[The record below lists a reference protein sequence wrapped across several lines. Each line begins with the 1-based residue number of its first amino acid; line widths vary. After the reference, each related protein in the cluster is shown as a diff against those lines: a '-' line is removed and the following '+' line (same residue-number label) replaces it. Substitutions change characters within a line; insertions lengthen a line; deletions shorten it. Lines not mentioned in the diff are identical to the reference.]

1 MHGNKIVLVAGLGNP
16 GEKYAR
22 TRHNAG
28 FAVVDALAERHGVSY
43 WKSEAGCQVAE
54 ITLPAA
60 QAAASG
66 AASGEKRHVLLAK
79 PQDFMNTSGGPLS
92 KLARAHHLQPA
103 QMLVIHDEVDLAEG
117 QLNFKEGGG
126 LNSHNGLRSIA
137 DKLQTRDFMRLQFGI
152 GRPPGNRPDSSRS
165 GGAAPPQLAI
175 TALRPVPSPRVAT
188 ARPCVASPPNFSP
201 SAASRQNILRNI
213 YAHS

>member
-1 MHGNKIVLVAGLGNP
+1 MGAQRQTHHEPKRFSTPQAPRKLLESPTLICGLGNP

-28 FAVVDALAERHGVSY
+28 FAVVDALTEHYGVSY
-43 WKSEAGCQVAE
+43 WKNEAGCQVAE
-54 ITLPAA
+54 ITLPTAP
-60 QAAASG
+60 G
-66 AASGEKRHVLLAK
+66 AASGEKRRVLLAK

-103 QMLVIHDEVDLAEG
+103 QILIIHDEVDLAEG

-152 GRPPGNRPDSSRS
+152 GRPPGKMPVADFVLRELKGNNLEDFLVTAQT
-165 GGAAPPQLAI
+165 AADQVEQL
-175 TALRPVPSPRVAT
+175 LCS
-188 ARPCVASPPNFSP
+188 
-201 SAASRQNILRNI
+201 
-213 YAHS
+213 

>member
-16 GEKYAR
+16 GEKYTR

-28 FAVVDALAERHGVSY
+28 FAVVDALAEHYGVSY

-54 ITLPAA
+54 ITLSAT
-60 QAAASG
+60 QTSASG
-66 AASGEKRHVLLAK
+66 ATSGEKRRVLLAK

-103 QMLVIHDEVDLAEG
+103 QILVIHDEVDLTEG

-152 GRPPGNRPDSSRS
+152 GRPPGKMSVADYVLRELKGNNLEDFLVTAQTAANQVEQLLRS
-165 GGAAPPQLAI
+165 
-175 TALRPVPSPRVAT
+175 
-188 ARPCVASPPNFSP
+188 
-201 SAASRQNILRNI
+201 
-213 YAHS
+213 

>member
-28 FAVVDALAERHGVSY
+28 FAVVDALAECHNVSY

-60 QAAASG
+60 PG
-66 AASGEKRHVLLAK
+66 AASGEKRRVLLAK

-103 QMLVIHDEVDLAEG
+103 QILVVHDEVDLAEG

-152 GRPPGNRPDSSRS
+152 GRPPGKMPVADYVLRELKGNNLEDFLVTAQTAADQVEQLLRS
-165 GGAAPPQLAI
+165 
-175 TALRPVPSPRVAT
+175 
-188 ARPCVASPPNFSP
+188 
-201 SAASRQNILRNI
+201 
-213 YAHS
+213 

>member
-28 FAVVDALAERHGVSY
+28 FAVVDALAERHDVSY
-43 WKSEAGCQVAE
+43 WKNEAGCQVAE

-60 QAAASG
+60 PG
-66 AASGEKRHVLLAK
+66 AASGEKRRVFLAK

-103 QMLVIHDEVDLAEG
+103 QILVVHDEVDLAEG

-152 GRPPGNRPDSSRS
+152 GRPPGKMPVADYVLRELKGNNLEDFLVTAQTAADQVEQLLRS
-165 GGAAPPQLAI
+165 
-175 TALRPVPSPRVAT
+175 
-188 ARPCVASPPNFSP
+188 
-201 SAASRQNILRNI
+201 
-213 YAHS
+213 